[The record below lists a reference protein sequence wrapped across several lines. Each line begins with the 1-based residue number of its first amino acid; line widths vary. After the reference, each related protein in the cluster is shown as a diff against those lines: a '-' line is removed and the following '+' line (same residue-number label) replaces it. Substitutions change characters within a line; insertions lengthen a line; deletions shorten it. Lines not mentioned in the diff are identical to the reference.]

1 MGNNLAH
8 TSCISGQ
15 AECLNCCIQH
25 DVDVTHLN
33 DAGDVSWFNRFNFE
47 FIKFYFLF
55 NWKTP
60 FDVARKN
67 GKYLHMEKG
76 GNFSWK
82 KTDKKTFLE
91 IY

>member
-33 DAGDVSWFNRFNFE
+33 DAGDV
-47 FIKFYFLF
+47 I
-55 NWKTP
+55 
-60 FDVARKN
+60 
-67 GKYLHMEKG
+67 
-76 GNFSWK
+76 
-82 KTDKKTFLE
+82 
-91 IY
+91 

>member
-33 DAGDVSWFNRFNFE
+33 DAGDVIKHIYFNLNIRIAVFAKGL
-47 FIKFYFLF
+47 ILF
-55 NWKTP
+55 KIKTP
-60 FDVARKN
+60 FDVARKF

-76 GNFSWK
+76 GKSNSK
-82 KTDKKTFLE
+82 
-91 IY
+91 